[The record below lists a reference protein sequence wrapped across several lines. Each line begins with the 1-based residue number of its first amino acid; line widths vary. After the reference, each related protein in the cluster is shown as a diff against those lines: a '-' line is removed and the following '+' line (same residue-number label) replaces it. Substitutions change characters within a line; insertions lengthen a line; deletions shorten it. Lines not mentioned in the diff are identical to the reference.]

1 MNRTEISIFSI
12 LEFSV
17 SLDGMYLL
25 ALGQVEERC
34 SETMLLSLDM
44 EFFSIIIVPLKGCGC
59 CLSRLDIHTHSVD
72 RIFAYTNSIY
82 FIWRCLYWNAY
93 RVVGWLVE

>member
-44 EFFSIIIVPLKGCGC
+44 EFLALLLFHVRLSLSYPLSVVELQEFFYSFSSW
-59 CLSRLDIHTHSVD
+59 LS
-72 RIFAYTNSIY
+72 
-82 FIWRCLYWNAY
+82 CM
-93 RVVGWLVE
+93 